1 MRLAVVGATGT
12 AGRHVQELARSRGHE
27 VVPIA
32 RSLGIDAAS
41 GRGLAKALAGVEAV
55 VDVTN
60 RQSQRRGVAERAL
73 TAAARTLQRV
83 GAEAGV
89 GHHVLVSIVGVDRPG
104 VGKLPYYRAKRVQ
117 EQEAL
122 AGPLPVTVLRTTQWF
137 EFADTMLQLTGRGPV
152 VLAPRM
158 PRLQPVAVRAVAARL
173 VDLAETGP
181 PDHGATAAR
190 VELAGPAELS
200 LRSLVTAVL
209 TARRDRRLLVE
220 VPFPAPRQVRRA
232 IAEGGLLPGP
242 SAERDSTTL
251 DAWLRGQ

>member
-1 MRLAVVGATGT
+1 M
-12 AGRHVQELARSRGHE
+12 QEVARSRGHE

-32 RSLGIDAAS
+32 RSLGVDAAS
-41 GRGLAKALAGVEAV
+41 GRGLAKALAGAEAV

-73 TAAARTLQRV
+73 TAVSRTLQRV
-83 GAEAGV
+83 GAEIGV

-104 VGKLPYYRAKRVQ
+104 VGELPYYRAKRVQ

-122 AGPLPVTVLRTTQWF
+122 AGAVPVTVLRTTQWF
-137 EFADTMLQLTGRGPV
+137 EFADVMLQLTGRGPV

-158 PRLQPVAVRAVAARL
+158 PRLQPVAVRAVAGRL

-181 PDHGATAAR
+181 PDPGSTAAR

-200 LRSLVTAVL
+200 LRSLVTAVMA
-209 TARRDRRLLVE
+209 ARRDRRLLVE

-232 IAEGGLLPGP
+232 IAEGALLPGP
-242 SAERDSTTL
+242 STEVDDTTL
-251 DAWLRGQ
+251 DAWLRDQ